1 MTGDAHPLDKFGE
14 ARLAD
19 IARRVWNVMEYGDRD
34 GDGDPGYEWS
44 ADTLD
49 MIAYEFPVGFSDPFT
64 DGQAG

>member
-1 MTGDAHPLDKFGE
+1 MTAHPLDEFSE

-19 IARRVWNVMEYGDRD
+19 IARHVWNVMEYGNRH

-49 MIAYEFPVGFSDPFT
+49 MIASEFPVGFSDPFGEIE
-64 DGQAG
+64 GQP